1 MTKSFED
8 ATVVTDA
15 PGGSDAGRREGERYP
30 KKFGHYE
37 ILRELGRGGMA
48 TVYEALDTKLQR
60 KVALKVPH
68 KSVAADPE
76 YMSRFIREAR
86 SAATLFHPNICP
98 VFEVGDIG
106 ETPYLTMAYL
116 EGKNLSDYIL
126 EEHPIPPKRIANIVR
141 KIAQAMDAAHK
152 QGIVHRDLKPSN
164 IMIDARKEPVVM
176 DFGLAR
182 RDGGGEESKL
192 TQDGLLIGTPIYMA
206 PEVAKKGAAY
216 SGAITDVYSLGA
228 ILYELLAGKPPYK
241 GTVQSVLVQVMRGE
255 PKPPSTHR
263 EDLDPLIEAICLKA
277 MAKDPKDRYASMA
290 EFAAA
295 LKDYI
300 QNADSAPTNLVEVV
314 EVEPEPASKPD
325 SAVGRSGPNKK
336 LAVDKTPSPT
346 ARSAAAQSARRTPVR
361 KTRKKDNTVA
371 LVAALTGAAVLAIVV
386 AVTAIMLLKRASRDA
401 PPSTEQTLASPA
413 PAPAQTQG
421 ADPNAPD
428 DPPPAEDDVHA
439 LPWADAEHPVAAD
452 VEKVRIPAN
461 FRGFLPVHFAPIE
474 SSDGLYYLYYP
485 RITVNGRSIEVHGS
499 ADAPDPSKLWPHVS
513 ADSPLKPVD
522 PEYRLHS
529 NWLGPLKAGEKIHV
543 ELRVGLF
550 YPPEHRTILLKP
562 RKVTLYVVDPEQ
574 KPSAS

>member
-1 MTKSFED
+1 M
-8 ATVVTDA
+8 TDA
-15 PGGSDAGRREGERYP
+15 PGGNDAGRRESERYP

-126 EEHPIPPKRIANIVR
+126 EEHPIPPKRTANIVR
-141 KIAQAMDAAHK
+141 KIAQAMDVAHK

-164 IMIDARKEPVVM
+164 IMIDARKEPVIM

-206 PEVAKKGAAY
+206 PEVAKKGAAF

-228 ILYELLAGKPPYK
+228 ILYELLAGRPPYK
-241 GTVQSVLVQVMRGE
+241 GTVQAVLVQVMRGE

-263 EDLDPLIEAICLKA
+263 EDLDPHIEAICLKA
-277 MAKDPKDRYASMA
+277 MAKDPQDRYASMA

-314 EVEPEPASKPD
+314 EVEPEPARKPD
-325 SAVGRSGPNKK
+325 SSVGRSGPNKK
-336 LAVDKTPSPT
+336 LAVDKNPSPT
-346 ARSAAAQSARRTPVR
+346 ARTAAAQSGRRTPVR

-371 LVAALTGAAVLAIVV
+371 LVAALTGAAVLTIVV
-386 AVTAIMLLKRASRDA
+386 AVTAIVLVKRASRDA
-401 PPSTEQTLASPA
+401 DSPVEQRPLAADSPA
-413 PAPAQTQG
+413 PAQNQPADATAA
-421 ADPNAPD
+421 ADPAPH
-428 DPPPAEDDVHA
+428 AEDDVQA
-439 LPWADAEHPVAAD
+439 FPWADAEHPIAAD
-452 VEKVRIPAN
+452 VEKVRIPSN
-461 FRGFLPVHFAPIE
+461 FRGFLPVHFAAIQ

-485 RITVNGRSIEVHGS
+485 RITVNGRSIDVHDKGE
-499 ADAPDPSKLWPHVS
+499 APDPKRLWPDLKP
-513 ADSPLKPVD
+513 DSPLKHVD
-522 PEYRLHS
+522 PEYKLHS
-529 NWLGPLKAGEKIHV
+529 NWLGSLKAGAKIQV

-562 RKVTLYVVDPEQ
+562 RKVTLYVVDPENG
-574 KPSAS
+574 PSAS